1 MGKSEWAQACHRQRP
16 TSRRDLGNAL
26 PTARSPRLPAWQA
39 LPASRMVLSPP
50 CGSPGLR
57 AWQRILYCSRVS
69 PCPHEGGPG
78 SWLSLTDHEDLWDS
92 DGARRDGLWAPAGA
106 RHVWSCREELGD
118 PAGSRSSASGEPS
131 SPTSRLGHHRQI
143 TEPLCASVTLSTKR
157 GECYLRPRGVG

>member
-1 MGKSEWAQACHRQRP
+1 MEKSEWAQACHRQRP
-16 TSRRDLGNAL
+16 TSRRDLGNVL

-50 CGSPGLR
+50 CGSPGVR
-57 AWQRILYCSRVS
+57 AWQRILYCPRVS
-69 PCPHEGGPG
+69 PYPHEGGPG
-78 SWLSLTDHEDLWDS
+78 SWLSLTDHGDLWDS

-118 PAGSRSSASGEPS
+118 PAGSRSSASGSLP
-131 SPTSRLGHHRQI
+131 PPRLGWV
-143 TEPLCASVTLSTKR
+143 TTGKSLSLSVPRLTLSTKW